1 MIQWGKW
8 ESVPISLMVMTMQS
22 ISFEILYAEQ
32 SVPNIYKRSIKFNYI
47 IARGLF
53 ERHHWPIL
61 GL

>member
-32 SVPNIYKRSIKFNYI
+32 SVPNI
-47 IARGLF
+47 
-53 ERHHWPIL
+53 
-61 GL
+61 